1 MSEKESLPRNYLRLQ
16 LLRMQVYGEGVFETY
31 LYRLAH
37 HEAWLWNHVDEVLR
51 SGPVRL
57 GSYITLGLLIEGE
70 WSVTEVARRMATS
83 VSSMSRLTEKLVAAG
98 LVERRVAENNRR
110 EHRLRITDAGREIYA
125 QAHALV
131 EARLAQLLA
140 GTTVDMAELS
150 SALAQV
156 QHDVEAA
163 AQ

>member
-1 MSEKESLPRNYLRLQ
+1 MAGVCSKHICTAWAHLES
-16 LLRMQVYGEGVFETY
+16 
-31 LYRLAH
+31 
-37 HEAWLWNHVDEVLR
+37 WLWNHVEEVLC

-57 GSYITLGLLIEGE
+57 GSYMTLGLLIEGE
-70 WSVTEVARRMATS
+70 CCVTEVARRMATS

-110 EHRLRITDAGREIYA
+110 ERRLRITDAGREIYS